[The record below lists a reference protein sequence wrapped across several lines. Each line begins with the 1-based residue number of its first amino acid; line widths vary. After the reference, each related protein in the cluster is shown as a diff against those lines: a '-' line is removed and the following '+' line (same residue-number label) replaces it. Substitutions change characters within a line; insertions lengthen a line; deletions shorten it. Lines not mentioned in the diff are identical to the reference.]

1 MSSVRFP
8 KIGSII
14 KLDDE
19 TYSVGAIPGIGG
31 PFDTAADFF
40 QHWAKWA
47 KFGSNDAAVEERT
60 PPERLDAVRQ
70 SIKEFPSQLSGF
82 AQRHFFHTGPFPV
95 FHTDLHRSNVLIDS
109 EHRVLNLIDWENA
122 IVGPWEMVEF
132 IKNLTVVPMEMEGPS
147 YCEGDYNWK
156 LSAER
161 TAYLEVIKKIKGDK
175 QLDNKLSTVLGDQRS
190 QNLAQACWLYL
201 EGRIG
206 YYTSIFPSSV
216 QEDIG

>member
-31 PFDTAADFF
+31 PFDTAAEFF
-40 QHWAKWA
+40 QHWAMWA
-47 KFGSNDAAVEERT
+47 KFGSSDATVGERT
-60 PPERLDAVRQ
+60 PPEELDAIRQ
-70 SIKEFPSQLSGF
+70 SIKDFSSQLSGF
-82 AQRHFFHTGPFPV
+82 AQRHSFHTGPFPI
-95 FHTDLHRSNVLIDS
+95 FHTYLYRSNVLVDP
-109 EHRVLNLIDWENA
+109 EHRVLSLVDWENV
-122 IVGPWEMVEF
+122 IVASWEMVEF
-132 IKNLTVVPMEMEGPS
+132 IKDLTVVPLEMEGPY

-161 TAYLEVIKKIKGDK
+161 KAYLEVIKKTEGDK

-190 QNLAQACWLYL
+190 QNLAQACRLYL
-201 EGRIG
+201 DGRIG
-206 YYTSIFPSSV
+206 YYTSIFSSSV
-216 QEDIG
+216 QEDTD